1 MMKIKIIGEDILRQM
16 AEEVTEFDESL
27 AHLGE
32 EMMETMHTAD
42 GIGLAAPQ
50 VGISRRLIVTDIS
63 PLEEQAKPRVFVNP
77 VLMETSG
84 ECQLEEGCLS
94 IPDVREVVSRPERIL
109 LRYQT
114 VGGETE
120 TEEFEGWMSRVLQHE
135 IDHLNGVLFV
145 DYLSPVKKKL
155 ISRQFA
161 V

>member
-1 MMKIKIIGEDILRQM
+1 MMKLRIIGDEVLRQV
-16 AEEVTEFDESL
+16 ATAVTDFDENL
-27 AHLGE
+27 AHLVD
-32 EMMETMHTAD
+32 EMIDTMHSAE

-50 VGISRRLIVTDIS
+50 VGISRRLLVIDIS
-63 PLEEQAKPRVFVNP
+63 PIDEKSGPRAFINP
-77 VLMETSG
+77 VIMEATG

-94 IPDVREVVSRPERIL
+94 IPDVRENVTRPERIL

-114 VGGETE
+114 VTGEME
-120 TEEFEGWMSRVLQHE
+120 SESFDGWMARVLQHE

>member
-1 MMKIKIIGEDILRQM
+1 MLKIKIIGEDILRQM

-27 AHLGE
+27 ARLGE

-120 TEEFEGWMSRVLQHE
+120 NEEFEGWMSRVLQHE

>member
-1 MMKIKIIGEDILRQM
+1 MI
-16 AEEVTEFDESL
+16 
-27 AHLGE
+27 
-32 EMMETMHTAD
+32 
-42 GIGLAAPQ
+42 
-50 VGISRRLIVTDIS
+50 DIS
-63 PLEEQAKPRVFVNP
+63 PIDEKSGPRAFINP
-77 VLMETSG
+77 VIMEATG

-94 IPDVREVVSRPERIL
+94 IPDVRENVTRPEKIM

-114 VGGETE
+114 VTGEME
-120 TEEFEGWMSRVLQHE
+120 SEPFDGWMARVLQHE